1 MKADGGRL
9 YEGIAR
15 KLAAGIASG
24 EFKIGQ
30 RLPSERELAQT
41 FSVSRP
47 TIREAIIA
55 LELDRLVDVRIG
67 SGVYVANKAPP
78 GGKAGVT
85 DIGPFELLEA
95 RRGIE
100 SEACA
105 LAAMRIDDA
114 QLAKLA
120 ELVGEMRS
128 ENEHD
133 VVQSEDAD
141 RRFHEL
147 IASATQ
153 NSAMIAA
160 VQMLWDARARSP
172 QYRSLTTKVRA
183 SGVKPRVDEHT
194 RILEVLHRRDPE
206 AARIAMRDHINR
218 VIDEL
223 LQATEVQELERARAQ
238 LAAQRKRYSPVK

>member
-1 MKADGGRL
+1 MADGERL

-15 KLAAGIASG
+15 KLASGIARG

-30 RLPSERELAQT
+30 RLPSERELAQM

-55 LELDRLVDVRIG
+55 LELDLLVDVRIG
-67 SGVYVANKAPP
+67 SGVYVINKDPP

-85 DIGPFELLEA
+85 DVGPFELLEA
-95 RRGIE
+95 RRAIE

-105 LAAMRIDDA
+105 LAAQRIDDI

-153 NSAMIAA
+153 NSAMMAA
-160 VQMLWDARARSP
+160 VTMMWDAGVRSP
-172 QYRSLTTKVRA
+172 QYRSLSTKVRA
-183 SGVKPRVDEHT
+183 SGVKPRIEEHT
-194 RILEVLHRRDPE
+194 AILNALRRHDPD
-206 AARIAMRDHINR
+206 AARTAMRDHLNR
-218 VIDEL
+218 VIDGL

-238 LAAQRKRYSPVK
+238 VAEQRKRYSRAK